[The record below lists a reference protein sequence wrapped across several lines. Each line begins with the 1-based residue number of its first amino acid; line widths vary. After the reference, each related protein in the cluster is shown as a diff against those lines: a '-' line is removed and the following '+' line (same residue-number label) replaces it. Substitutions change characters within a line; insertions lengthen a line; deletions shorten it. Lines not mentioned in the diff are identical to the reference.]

1 MPSESSALRSW
12 IAEVSTHL
20 AHLSKPQAVV
30 LALWSFGMVL
40 AQSCGLTSVA
50 AVLEGYDVLWVNCCG
65 SIP

>member
-1 MPSESSALRSW
+1 
-12 IAEVSTHL
+12 
-20 AHLSKPQAVV
+20 VV